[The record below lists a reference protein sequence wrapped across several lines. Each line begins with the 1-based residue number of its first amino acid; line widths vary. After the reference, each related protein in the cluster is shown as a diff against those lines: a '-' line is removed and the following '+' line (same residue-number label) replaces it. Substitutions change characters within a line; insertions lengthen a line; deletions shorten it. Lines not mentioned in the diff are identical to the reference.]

1 MAGCN
6 RETRGS
12 NAGGLGFTRHAIGR
26 YPDLRRHIVF
36 WRTFSR
42 RKLASLGVYLYTL
55 ASRRGLMLAS
65 LVFKEENPMTHV
77 LAISAAIV
85 AVMTIL
91 AFGEPTIQRSIGEG
105 AQAQHSTKV
114 RDQACYR
121 RCRNDMR
128 KSTSACNRM
137 CR

>member
-1 MAGCN
+1 MQS
-6 RETRGS
+6 RML
-12 NAGGLGFTRHAIGR
+12 GGL
-26 YPDLRRHIVF
+26 P
-36 WRTFSR
+36 
-42 RKLASLGVYLYTL
+42 VYLTCWI
-55 ASRRGLMLAS
+55 GLMLAS
-65 LVFKEENPMTHV
+65 SMFKEKRLMTQV

-91 AFGEPTIQRSIGEG
+91 AFGEPTIQRSMGDG
-105 AQAQHSTKV
+105 AQAQHSTRV

-128 KSTSACNRM
+128 KSTSACNRL

>member
-1 MAGCN
+1 M
-6 RETRGS
+6 
-12 NAGGLGFTRHAIGR
+12 F
-26 YPDLRRHIVF
+26 
-36 WRTFSR
+36 
-42 RKLASLGVYLYTL
+42 
-55 ASRRGLMLAS
+55 AS
-65 LVFKEENPMTHV
+65 LVFKEKNSMTQV

-91 AFGEPTIQRSIGEG
+91 AFGEPTIQRSMGDG

-128 KSTSACNRM
+128 KSSASCNRL

>member
-1 MAGCN
+1 MVARTCSN
-6 RETRGS
+6 WPARPLPIPSTTALIHPLSYCPLADILRKRTRML
-12 NAGGLGFTRHAIGR
+12 GGL
-26 YPDLRRHIVF
+26 P
-36 WRTFSR
+36 
-42 RKLASLGVYLYTL
+42 VYLAFL
-55 ASRRGLMLAS
+55 DAPMLAS
-65 LVFKEENPMTHV
+65 SLFKEKRLMTQV

-91 AFGEPTIQRSIGEG
+91 AFGEPTIQRTMGDG

-128 KSTSACNRM
+128 KSTSACNRL

>member
-1 MAGCN
+1 M
-6 RETRGS
+6 
-12 NAGGLGFTRHAIGR
+12 F
-26 YPDLRRHIVF
+26 
-36 WRTFSR
+36 
-42 RKLASLGVYLYTL
+42 
-55 ASRRGLMLAS
+55 AS
-65 LVFKEENPMTHV
+65 LVFKEKDPMTHV

-91 AFGEPTIQRSIGEG
+91 AFGEPTVQRSMGEG

-128 KSTSACNRM
+128 KSSSSCNRL

>member
-1 MAGCN
+1 
-6 RETRGS
+6 
-12 NAGGLGFTRHAIGR
+12 
-26 YPDLRRHIVF
+26 
-36 WRTFSR
+36 
-42 RKLASLGVYLYTL
+42 
-55 ASRRGLMLAS
+55 MLAS
-65 LVFKEENPMTHV
+65 LLFKEQKPMTHV
-77 LAISAAIV
+77 LAISAVIV

>member
-1 MAGCN
+1 
-6 RETRGS
+6 
-12 NAGGLGFTRHAIGR
+12 
-26 YPDLRRHIVF
+26 
-36 WRTFSR
+36 
-42 RKLASLGVYLYTL
+42 
-55 ASRRGLMLAS
+55 MLAS
-65 LVFKEENPMTHV
+65 SLFKEKRLMTQV

-91 AFGEPTIQRSIGEG
+91 AFGEPTIQRTMGDG

-128 KSTSACNRM
+128 KSTSACNRL

>member
-1 MAGCN
+1 
-6 RETRGS
+6 
-12 NAGGLGFTRHAIGR
+12 
-26 YPDLRRHIVF
+26 
-36 WRTFSR
+36 
-42 RKLASLGVYLYTL
+42 
-55 ASRRGLMLAS
+55 
-65 LVFKEENPMTHV
+65 MTQV

-91 AFGEPTIQRSIGEG
+91 AFGEPTVQGSLGAG

-128 KSTSACNRM
+128 KSSSSCNRL

>member
-1 MAGCN
+1 
-6 RETRGS
+6 
-12 NAGGLGFTRHAIGR
+12 
-26 YPDLRRHIVF
+26 
-36 WRTFSR
+36 
-42 RKLASLGVYLYTL
+42 
-55 ASRRGLMLAS
+55 
-65 LVFKEENPMTHV
+65 MTQL

-85 AVMTIL
+85 AVMTVL
-91 AFGEPTIQRSIGEG
+91 AFGEPTIQGSRGEG

-128 KSTSACNRM
+128 KSTSSCNRL

>member
-1 MAGCN
+1 MICLD
-6 RETRGS
+6 GS
-12 NAGGLGFTRHAIGR
+12 MF
-26 YPDLRRHIVF
+26 
-36 WRTFSR
+36 
-42 RKLASLGVYLYTL
+42 
-55 ASRRGLMLAS
+55 AS
-65 LVFKEENPMTHV
+65 LVFKEKDPMTQV

-91 AFGEPTIQRSIGEG
+91 AFGEPTVQRSMGEG

-128 KSTSACNRM
+128 KSSASCNRL

>member
-1 MAGCN
+1 MAN
-6 RETRGS
+6 
-12 NAGGLGFTRHAIGR
+12 GGLQSRDTRQQCWLAR
-26 YPDLRRHIVF
+26 LYAATPDIRRQIVF
-36 WRTFSR
+36 WRTFSGG
-42 RKLASLGVYLYTL
+42 KLASLGVYPYTL
-55 ASRRGLMLAS
+55 PSLRGLMLAS

-105 AQAQHSTKV
+105 AQAQHSTRV

-128 KSTSACNRM
+128 KSSSACNRM

>member
-6 RETRGS
+6 RETCGS
-12 NAGGLGFTRHAIGR
+12 NADWLGLTQPRQTSVGKLFSA
-26 YPDLRRHIVF
+26 
-36 WRTFSR
+36 RTFSR
-42 RKLASLGVYLYTL
+42 GKLASLRVYPYTL
-55 ASRRGLMLAS
+55 LSARGLMLAF
-65 LVFKEENPMTHV
+65 LLFKKENPMMHV
-77 LAISAAIV
+77 LAICAAIV
-85 AVMTIL
+85 AVMTIM
-91 AFGEPTIQRSIGEG
+91 AFGEPTMQRSIGEG

-128 KSTSACNRM
+128 KSSSACNRM

>member
-1 MAGCN
+1 MA
-6 RETRGS
+6 RDAAARL
-12 NAGGLGFTRHAIGR
+12 AGLALRSQARHA
-26 YPDLRRHIVF
+26 RHIVF

-42 RKLASLGVYLYTL
+42 RKLVSLGVYPYTL
-55 ASRRGLMLAS
+55 ASLRGLMLAS
-65 LVFKEENPMTHV
+65 LVFKEETPMTHV

-85 AVMTIL
+85 AVMSIL

>member
-1 MAGCN
+1 ML
-6 RETRGS
+6 
-12 NAGGLGFTRHAIGR
+12 GGL
-26 YPDLRRHIVF
+26 P
-36 WRTFSR
+36 
-42 RKLASLGVYLYTL
+42 VYLTPWDGRML
-55 ASRRGLMLAS
+55 DSSVLKEKRLM
-65 LVFKEENPMTHV
+65 TQV

-91 AFGEPTIQRSIGEG
+91 AFGEPTIQRTMGDG

-114 RDQACYR
+114 RDQACFR

-128 KSTSACNRM
+128 KSASACNRL

>member
-1 MAGCN
+1 MVARTCSN
-6 RETRGS
+6 WPARPLPIPSTTALIPPLSYCLLADILRKRTRML
-12 NAGGLGFTRHAIGR
+12 GGL
-26 YPDLRRHIVF
+26 P
-36 WRTFSR
+36 
-42 RKLASLGVYLYTL
+42 VYLAFL
-55 ASRRGLMLAS
+55 DGPMLAS
-65 LVFKEENPMTHV
+65 SLFKEKRLMTQV

-91 AFGEPTIQRSIGEG
+91 AFGEPTIQRTMGDG

-128 KSTSACNRM
+128 KSTSACNRL

>member
-1 MAGCN
+1 ML
-6 RETRGS
+6 
-12 NAGGLGFTRHAIGR
+12 GGL
-26 YPDLRRHIVF
+26 P
-36 WRTFSR
+36 
-42 RKLASLGVYLYTL
+42 VYLACL
-55 ASRRGLMLAS
+55 DGRMLACS
-65 LVFKEENPMTHV
+65 VFKEKQLMTQI

-91 AFGEPTIQRSIGEG
+91 AFGEPTIQSTMGDG
-105 AQAQHSTKV
+105 AQAQHSTRV

-128 KSTSACNRM
+128 KSTSACNRL